1 MTLNPVRNHAV
12 LILMGALAIAIA
24 ASVSGIA
31 GVLDRAL
38 DPLRFQL
45 LSLAASGKVVVVE
58 MDAASI
64 AAIDRWPWSR
74 DNHARIVDRLREA
87 GAASVVFDVDF
98 SSASDRAGD
107 LAFAAA
113 LHRSP
118 GLVALATLAQGAQM
132 GADRQI
138 DSLPIPILRDD
149 AALQSVSI
157 APDTDG
163 TIREAPFGT
172 ITDSTPRPSLSAYVA
187 GRSGAADDRFP
198 IDYSI
203 DPGTIPRLSFIAVR
217 DGRFDPHAVAGRNVV
232 IGATAVEM
240 GDRYATPRWG
250 VIPGVI
256 IQALAAETLIAG
268 IPHSGSGVVAILV
281 ALALS
286 VAILRAR
293 TPARIALASV
303 ATIAGLIG
311 AALVAQRGAS
321 IVFPVASGLL
331 LLVGTLAGRYAQ
343 HVLGRFRQQRLV
355 DDETGLGNRKAMVAA
370 LALRPAL
377 RLAVAHVADLDSLVA
392 VLGHSGERDLVLR
405 VADRLRLASRDGTIF
420 RLTDRLLAFEL
431 SDQDTIHDTLTGLRT
446 VMLQPVEVAGR
457 RVDVALTIG
466 VADGDGAAADACLT
480 SAALAAEDAAQ
491 AGVFW
496 RETIADMAVL
506 ERRLSLMGD
515 LDDALA
521 NGQIEVHYQPKL
533 ALAHDRIASVEA
545 LVRWRHPDRGFIGPD
560 QFIPL
565 AEQTGRVAPLTL
577 FVLERVVADLAHW
590 RSIGIDLTAAVNISA
605 KLVTATRF
613 NADVRA
619 LLARETV
626 PIDRLIFEVTESAT
640 LADPEAAAAALVAL
654 RDLGIGISM
663 DDYGTGQSTLTYL
676 RTLPLSELKIDRS
689 FVQHAHLN
697 HKDGVMVRSTID
709 LAHDLGL
716 KVVAEGIE
724 DADCLAFLRDAG
736 CDMAQGYHISRPI
749 PAAALI
755 ELLGRDRALAA

>member
-1 MTLNPVRNHAV
+1 MTFNPLRNHAA
-12 LILMGALAIAIA
+12 LILASALAIAIV
-24 ASVSGIA
+24 ASLSGFA

-45 LSLAASGKVVVVE
+45 LSHPASGRIAVVE

-74 DNHARIVDRLREA
+74 DNHARLVDRLRQA

-98 SSASDRAGD
+98 SSPSDAAGD
-107 LAFAAA
+107 RAFAAA
-113 LHRSP
+113 LQRSP
-118 GLVALATLAQGAQM
+118 GLVALATLSQEAQM
-132 GADRQI
+132 GAARQI
-138 DSLPIPILRDD
+138 DSLPIPILRDH
-149 AALQSVSI
+149 ATLQSVSI
-157 APDTDG
+157 APDSDG
-163 TIREAPFGT
+163 TIRAAPFGT
-172 ITDSTPRPSLSAYVA
+172 ITDATPRPSLSAYVA
-187 GRSGAADDRFP
+187 GRSGAADDDFT

-203 DPGTIPRLSFIAVR
+203 DAATIPRLSFVAVR
-217 DGRFDPHAVAGRNVV
+217 DGRFDRTAVAGRDV
-232 IGATAVEM
+232 IVGATAVEM

-268 IPHSGSGVVAILV
+268 VPRPGGETIPILAALVLAI
-281 ALALS
+281 
-286 VAILRAR
+286 AILRAR
-293 TPARIALASV
+293 TVIHIAVTSLV
-303 ATIAGLIG
+303 ATLVLIG
-311 AALVAQRGAS
+311 AALAAQRGAS
-321 IVFPVASGLL
+321 TIFPIAAGLL
-331 LLVGTLAGRYAQ
+331 LLLATLAGRYAQ
-343 HVLGRFRQQRLV
+343 HVLGRFRHQQLI
-355 DDETGLGNRKAMVAA
+355 DEETGLGNRKAMVLA
-370 LALRPAL
+370 LAARPAL
-377 RLAVAHVADLDSLVA
+377 RLAVAHIADLESLVA

-405 VADRLRLASRDGTIF
+405 VTDRLRLASRDGAIF

-431 SDQDTIHDTLTGLRT
+431 GDRDTVDDAMAGLRT

-466 VADGDGAAADACLT
+466 VADGQGDAADACLT
-480 SAALAAEDAAQ
+480 SAALAAENAAQ
-491 AGVFW
+491 GGVFW
-496 RETIADMAVL
+496 RQTVADMAVL
-506 ERRLSLMGD
+506 ERRLSLMGE

-533 ALAHDRIASVEA
+533 ALAQDRIASVEA
-545 LVRWRHPDRGFIGPD
+545 LVRWRHPERGFIGPD
-560 QFIPL
+560 HFIPL

-577 FVLERVVADLAHW
+577 FVLARVIEDLAHW
-590 RSIGIDLTAAVNISA
+590 RSIGLDLTAAVNISA

-613 NADVRA
+613 NADVRG
-619 LLARETV
+619 LLAQDHV

-640 LADPEAAAAALVAL
+640 LADPQAAVAALVAL

-689 FVQHAHLN
+689 FVQHAHVN

-724 DADCLAFLRDAG
+724 DADCLAFLRAAG

-749 PAAALI
+749 PAAALV
-755 ELLGRDRALAA
+755 ELLRGDQALAA

>member
-1 MTLNPVRNHAV
+1 VTFNPLRSHAA
-12 LILMGALAIAIA
+12 LILLSALAIAIA
-24 ASVSGIA
+24 ASVSGFA
-31 GVLDRAL
+31 GVLDRGL

-45 LSLAASGKVVVVE
+45 LSHPASGKLVVVE

-74 DNHARIVDRLREA
+74 DNHARLVDRLRAA

-98 SSASDRAGD
+98 SSRSDPAGD
-107 LAFAAA
+107 QAFAAA
-113 LHRSP
+113 LRRSP
-118 GLVALATLAQGAQM
+118 GLVALATLSQAAET
-132 GADRQI
+132 GADHQI
-138 DSLPIPILRDD
+138 DSLPIPILRDNV
-149 AALQSVSI
+149 ALQSVSI

-172 ITDSTPRPSLSAYVA
+172 ITDDTPRPSLSAYVA

-217 DGRFDPHAVAGRNVV
+217 DGRFDPRAVAGRNVV
-232 IGATAVEM
+232 VGATAVEM

-256 IQALAAETLIAG
+256 IQALAAETLLAG
-268 IPHSGSGVVAILV
+268 VPRTASEMVAIL
-281 ALALS
+281 LALCLAI
-286 VAILRAR
+286 AILRAG
-293 TPARIALASV
+293 TPARIAVASLV
-303 ATIAGLIG
+303 TTTILIG
-311 AALVAQRGAS
+311 AALLAQRSAS
-321 IVFPVASGLL
+321 VVFPIASGLL
-331 LLVGTLAGRYAQ
+331 LLLGTLAGRYAQ
-343 HVLGRFRQQRLV
+343 HVLARFRQQQLV
-355 DDETGLGNRKAMVAA
+355 DEETGLGNRKAMVSA
-370 LALRPAL
+370 LAGRPAL
-377 RLAVAHVADLDSLVA
+377 RLAVAHIADLESLVA

-405 VADRLRLASRDGTIF
+405 VVDRLRLASADGTIF

-431 SDQDTIHDTLTGLRT
+431 GSDQSIHDTLTGLRT
-446 VMLQPVEVAGR
+446 IMLQPVEVAGR

-466 VADGDGAAADACLT
+466 VADGEGSVADACLT
-480 SAALAAEDAAQ
+480 SAALAAEEAAQ
-491 AGVFW
+491 SGVFW
-496 RETIADMAVL
+496 REAVADLAAL

-515 LDDALA
+515 LDEALA

-533 ALAHDRIASVEA
+533 ALGPNRFASVEA

-577 FVLERVVADLAHW
+577 FVLDRVIADLAHW
-590 RSIGIDLTAAVNISA
+590 RSIGLDLTAAVNISA

-619 LLARETV
+619 LLARDIV

-640 LADPEAAAAALVAL
+640 LADPEAAVAALVAL
-654 RDLGIGISM
+654 CDLGIGISM

-689 FVQHAHLN
+689 FVQHAHVN

-724 DADCLAFLRDAG
+724 DADCLAFLREAG

-749 PAAALI
+749 SAAALVD
-755 ELLGRDRALAA
+755 LLQRDRAQAA